1 MRVRQMSEHPTTP
14 GRASPLAL
22 DALQDALPS
31 PSSWVVRFAPLIAS
45 GASVLDYACGS
56 GRHARWLAGRGL
68 QVDAVDRDRSAL
80 DRLQG
85 LTGVRVRELD
95 LEADTWPLAGERYD
109 AVVVTNYLHRPR
121 FDAMLALLQTGGVLI
136 YETFMVGNERF
147 GKPSSPAFLL
157 QPGELLERL
166 RDGWSVVA
174 FEQGEV
180 VAPRPAAVQRVC
192 AVKGSRIS
200 RLP

>member
-95 LEADTWPLAGERYD
+95 LEADTWPLAGER
-109 AVVVTNYLHRPR
+109 
-121 FDAMLALLQTGGVLI
+121 FDAMLALLQAGGVLI

>member
-1 MRVRQMSEHPTTP
+1 MSENLPTP
-14 GRASPLAL
+14 GVATLHPPDAPHAGLSP
-22 DALQDALPS
+22 PS
-31 PSSWVVRFAPLIAS
+31 KWLMRFAALIAP
-45 GASVLDYACGS
+45 GARVLDYACGS
-56 GRHARWLAGRGL
+56 GRHARWLAARGM
-68 QVDAVDRDRSAL
+68 QVDAVDSDRAAL

-85 LTGVRVRELD
+85 VTGVRARELE
-95 LEADTWPLAGERYD
+95 LEGDDWPLAGESYA
-109 AVVVTNYLHRPR
+109 AVVVTNYLYRPR
-121 FDAMLALLQTGGVLI
+121 FDALLALLPPGGVLI

-166 RDGWSVVA
+166 RGEWTVVA

-180 VAPRPAAVQRVC
+180 AAPRPAVVQRVC
-192 AVKGSRIS
+192 ALRGSTTV